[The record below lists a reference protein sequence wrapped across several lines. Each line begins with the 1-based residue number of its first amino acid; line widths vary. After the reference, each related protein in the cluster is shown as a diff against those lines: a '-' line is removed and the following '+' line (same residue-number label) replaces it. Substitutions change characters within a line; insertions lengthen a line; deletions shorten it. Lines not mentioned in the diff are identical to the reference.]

1 MAEAVTVVFGA
12 NQLGDQIV
20 GQRVTALGHHAVHV
34 GVELPTGSQ
43 DHRLV
48 LGDVPGEQFEDVVG
62 PVGEQLPVLAGS
74 AQQRAD
80 DRDRVGPGDVGD
92 HVAAARAGV
101 GSINSVMTSVIV
113 VAQPGGGTGREGF
126 GHQSAKPGVLG
137 AVAAEQALDGPVPKW
152 AGGDALGPQAQPA
165 GHREPRIAQHSP
177 HQLVA
182 HDFDTARVQRDRRLL
197 PYLPHHSV
205 CVIGFSAW

>member
-1 MAEAVTVVFGA
+1 MSSAQSE
-12 NQLGDQIV
+12 NSCQ
-20 GQRVTALGHHAVHV
+20 
-34 GVELPTGSQ
+34 SC
-43 DHRLV
+43 
-48 LGDVPGEQFEDVVG
+48 
-62 PVGEQLPVLAGS
+62 AGS

-101 GSINSVMTSVIV
+101 WVDQLGDDRGHR
-113 VAQPGGGTGREGF
+113 VAQPGGRTGREGF

-137 AVAAEQALDGPVPKW
+137 AVAAQQALDGPVPKW
-152 AGGDALGPQAQPA
+152 AGGDALGSQAQPA

-205 CVIGFSAW
+205 CVIGILGVVMHDGRQPGIKDTQSGRMVGGHRFDNAPSPARSLSPANE